1 MHSIVKLL
9 TASALLLVA
18 AVIGIATLGGSSTT
32 TQSARGGGD
41 IGGGVP
47 QIALPLSGPA
57 STPATAPSTVPVTTP
72 TPSSASSNLL
82 TSPVTYD
89 QGEWRFD
96 PVPSGFAPD
105 VSADA
110 AYQSFKS
117 TGLAPNGSTPTMQ
130 LALYTAYGEG
140 IAGPDGQ
147 VILSHVKQP
156 VWVITYTNVPTSA
169 SGGASIAGEQP
180 APSPIV
186 LHNLVGIVDAHTGQ
200 NLSELDALPDPT
212 AYPAR

>member
-18 AVIGIATLGGSSTT
+18 TVIGIATLGGSSTT
-32 TQSARGGGD
+32 TQNARGGD

-82 TSPVTYD
+82 TSPITYG

-117 TGLAPNGSTPTMQ
+117 TGPAPNGSTPTMQ

-147 VILSHVKQP
+147 VLLSHVKQP

-169 SGGASIAGEQP
+169 SGGGGIAGEP
-180 APSPIV
+180 FTSPPIV
-186 LHNLVGIVDAHTGQ
+186 LHNIVGIVDARTGQ
-200 NLSELDALPDPT
+200 NLSELDALPDPI